1 MLPRYR
7 HISYI
12 IGRSGQY
19 NWEGEQPDQFEVDL
33 RAKVGNMGRD
43 LSEVSDSG
51 LVGLAAFADGDR
63 NTLGGGDWGGS
74 REEGEGG
81 KDESGAE
88 EHL

>member
-1 MLPRYR
+1 
-7 HISYI
+7 
-12 IGRSGQY
+12 
-19 NWEGEQPDQFEVDL
+19 
-33 RAKVGNMGRD
+33 MGRD
-43 LSEVSDSG
+43 LREVSDSG